1 MYLSVFLGG
10 KKKIGLWEQVGTGK
24 NLSWTGKN
32 LSGTGKNLSEMGP
45 REIDPDIFVIWAA
58 RKSARRKGH
67 GERVGQKTSENQICD
82 EILFK
87 KQWYLITE
95 INHDHM
101 WGLEVENRRRMQK
114 AG

>member
-24 NLSWTGKN
+24 NLLWTGK
-32 LSGTGKNLSEMGP
+32 KISEMGL

-95 INHDHM
+95 INDDHT
-101 WGLEVENRRRMQK
+101 WRREVEIEEERKKQGKNMERV
-114 AG
+114 